1 MSISHIK
8 EGRQSIVEGELAL
21 FGGTTDAPAFPAW
34 PQFGP
39 EEEAGLLEVL
49 HSGEWGGY
57 NPAIPALE
65 EKFAARHGTSHGI
78 AMANGTLTLVAALQA
93 CGIGE
98 EPADEVIVPSYTFF
112 ASASSVLLA
121 GASLRF
127 ADVEPVSLTLD
138 PAAVEAAI
146 TPRTRAVMP
155 VHFAGHPANLA
166 ALKEICQKNNL
177 ILLEDAAQAHGA
189 AFQGKP
195 VGSWGDLGSF
205 SFQASKNM
213 TAGEGGMIVT
223 NNEDLASK
231 VWGLT
236 NQGRKKGGKW
246 YEHYVLGANYRMTG
260 FQGAILLA
268 QLERLT
274 AQVEL
279 RRGNA
284 AILDRELRANPQ
296 LGLSPLGRTPD
307 ATSHAYHIYVTRY
320 NPEALDGLS
329 RQVFVEALVAE
340 GVPCSTGYPMVL
352 DDQPIFHEERMAGR
366 VTAGEVPH
374 SRQAVAEI
382 VWFIQRV
389 LLGSEQDTYRLLEV
403 LEKVRHSREKLKV
416 RK

>member
-1 MSISHIK
+1 
-8 EGRQSIVEGELAL
+8 
-21 FGGTTDAPAFPAW
+21 
-34 PQFGP
+34 
-39 EEEAGLLEVL
+39 
-49 HSGEWGGY
+49 
-57 NPAIPALE
+57 
-65 EKFAARHGTSHGI
+65 
-78 AMANGTLTLVAALQA
+78 
-93 CGIGE
+93 
-98 EPADEVIVPSYTFF
+98 
-112 ASASSVLLA
+112 
-121 GASLRF
+121 
-127 ADVEPVSLTLD
+127 
-138 PAAVEAAI
+138 
-146 TPRTRAVMP
+146 
-155 VHFAGHPANLA
+155 
-166 ALKEICQKNNL
+166 
-177 ILLEDAAQAHGA
+177 
-189 AFQGKP
+189 
-195 VGSWGDLGSF
+195 
-205 SFQASKNM
+205 
-213 TAGEGGMIVT
+213 MIVT

-389 LLGSEQDTYRLLEV
+389 LLGTEQDTYRLLEV

>member
-1 MSISHIK
+1 MTVRSSVA
-8 EGRQSIVEGELAL
+8 GGELAL
-21 FGGTTDAPAFPAW
+21 FGGKTEAPAFPAW
-34 PQFGP
+34 PQSGP

-57 NPAIPALE
+57 NPLIPAFE
-65 EKFAARHGTSHGI
+65 EKFAARHGTRYGI
-78 AMANGTLTLVAALQA
+78 AMVNGTISLVAALQA

-98 EPADEVIVPSYTFF
+98 NPADEVIVPSYTFF

-127 ADVEPVSLTLD
+127 ADIEPTSLTLD

-146 TPRTRAVMP
+146 TSRTRAVMP

-166 ALKEICQKNNL
+166 GLKEICQKNNL

-189 AFQGKP
+189 AFQQKP

-213 TAGEGGMIVT
+213 TAGEGGIIIT
-223 NNEDLASK
+223 SNEDLADK

-274 AQVEL
+274 TQLEL
-279 RRGNA
+279 RQTNA

-296 LGLSPLGRTPD
+296 LGLIPIGRTPD

-320 NPEALDGLS
+320 NPEALDGLA
-329 RQVFVEALVAE
+329 RERFVEALVAE

-352 DDQPIFHEERMAGR
+352 DDQPVFHGERTAGR
-366 VTAGEVPH
+366 VTSEEVPH
-374 SRQAVAEI
+374 SRRAVAEV

-389 LLGSEQDTYRLLEV
+389 LLGTEQDTYRLLEV
-403 LEKVRHSREKLKV
+403 LEKVRHNREKLKSG
-416 RK
+416 K